1 MKNLWRQVHGDQVL
15 VLLMFQPRMSVFHS
29 GSPLTRRPPW
39 CSTGKKNNIKKYI
52 FFLNQKNIFFKSKY
66 FFFKSIKYFF
76 LIKKNIFKNQKK
88 INNIFNFFLNNKKI
102 KQNKTK
108 YF

>member
-52 FFLNQKNIFFKSKY
+52 FFLNQNIFFKSKY